1 MKDTMIGVD
10 LANNVF
16 VMHAATMA
24 AKYGIERNCHEDSFS
39 ASYRNSRQR
48 L

>member
-10 LANNVF
+10 LAKSVF
-16 VMHAATMA
+16 VLHAATMA
-24 AKYGIERNCHEDSFS
+24 GEVRYRKNCHQDGFS